1 MDRAGQQLA
10 RSQFELAKQFR
21 LLYTFAIGIVPCDGA
36 LRMSTLTSVLQRK
49 PLTLQQREQLDFY
62 IAIAPW
68 FIGLLLFTG
77 GPVIASFV
85 FSFTNW
91 TGISSMKFVGLA
103 NFQKLLFED
112 NLFWAATFNTFYYA
126 AGAVFFGTLGALLV
140 AILLNQNLPGTTFL
154 RIIYYMPS
162 IASGVAISILWIWLL
177 NPQVG
182 LVNYLLSLVG
192 IEGPLWLASQDWS
205 MPALILKSTWG
216 IGANMII
223 ILAGLQGIPVSL
235 YEAAKIDGANVWQ
248 EFRNV
253 TIPMLSP
260 VLFFVIVIST
270 INSFQIL
277 TDVLVM
283 TQGGPGTST
292 FVYVYYIYQA
302 AFQYLKMG
310 YASALAWILF
320 AIILVLTLLQLWGS
334 RRWVYYEGG
343 ER

>member
-1 MDRAGQQLA
+1 M
-10 RSQFELAKQFR
+10 
-21 LLYTFAIGIVPCDGA
+21 
-36 LRMSTLTSVLQRK
+36 
-49 PLTLQQREQLDFY
+49 QQREQVDFY
-62 IAIAPW
+62 LAIAPW
-68 FIGLLLFTG
+68 LIGLILFTG
-77 GPVIASFV
+77 GPVLASFA

-91 TGISSMKFVGLA
+91 TGLTTVEWVGLQ
-103 NFQKLLFED
+103 NFRQLLFED
-112 NLFWAATFNTFYYA
+112 NLFWVATYNTFYYSV
-126 AGAVFFGTLGALLV
+126 GSVLLGTIGALIV
-140 AILLNQNLPGTTFL
+140 AILLNQNLPGTTLL
-154 RIIYYMPS
+154 RVVYYMPS
-162 IASGVAISILWIWLL
+162 IASGVAIAILWIWLF

-182 LVNYLLSLVG
+182 LVNYLLSFFG
-192 IEGPLWLASQDWS
+192 IKGPLWLASQQWAL
-205 MPALILKSTWG
+205 PALIVKSLWG

-223 ILAGLQGIPVSL
+223 ILAGLQGVPLSL
-235 YEAAKIDGANVWQ
+235 YEAARIDGANRWH
-248 EFRNV
+248 EFRHV
-253 TIPMLSP
+253 TVPMISP

-283 TQGGPGTST
+283 TQGGPGTAT

-320 AIILVLTLLQLWGS
+320 AIILGLTLLQLWGS

>member
-1 MDRAGQQLA
+1 MQTL
-10 RSQFELAKQFR
+10 S
-21 LLYTFAIGIVPCDGA
+21 A
-36 LRMSTLTSVLQRK
+36 LLQRK
-49 PLTLQQREQLDFY
+49 PLTLQQREQVDFY

-68 FIGLLLFTG
+68 LIGLIFFTG
-77 GPVIASFV
+77 GPILASIA

-91 TGISSMKFVGLA
+91 TGLTTLEWVGLE
-103 NFQKLLFED
+103 NFRKLLFED
-112 NLFWAATFNTFYYA
+112 ELFWTATYNTFYYSF
-126 AGAVFFGTLGALLV
+126 GAVTLGTLGALVV
-140 AILLNQNLPGTTFL
+140 ALLLHQKLPGTTVL
-154 RIIYYMPS
+154 RVIYYMPS
-162 IASGVAISILWIWLL
+162 IASGVAVAILWIWLF

-192 IEGPLWLASQDWS
+192 IQGPLWLASQQWAL
-205 MPALILKSTWG
+205 PALILKSTWG

-235 YEAAKIDGANVWQ
+235 YEAARIDGANPWH
-248 EFRNV
+248 EFRHV

-283 TQGGPGTST
+283 TQGGPGTAT

-320 AIILVLTLLQLWGS
+320 LIILALTLLQLWGS
-334 RRWVYYEGG
+334 KRWVYYEGG

>member
-1 MDRAGQQLA
+1 M
-10 RSQFELAKQFR
+10 
-21 LLYTFAIGIVPCDGA
+21 LLTISA
-36 LRMSTLTSVLQRK
+36 LLHRK
-49 PLTLQQREQLDFY
+49 PLTLQQRERVDFY
-62 IAIAPW
+62 LAILPW
-68 FIGLLLFTG
+68 LVGLVLFTG
-77 GPVIASFV
+77 GPVIASFL

-91 TGISSMKFVGLA
+91 TGLRSMEFVGLS
-103 NFQKLLFED
+103 NFQQLIFED
-112 NLFWAATFNTFYYA
+112 ELFRDATINTFIYST
-126 AGAVFFGTLGALLV
+126 GAVFFGTIGALFV

-154 RIIYYMPS
+154 RTIYYMPS
-162 IASGVAISILWIWLL
+162 IASGVSISILWLWLL
-177 NPQVG
+177 HPDVG
-182 LVNYLLSLVG
+182 LINYFLSLIG
-192 IEGPLWLASQDWS
+192 IDGPPWLASQTWAL
-205 MPALILKSTWG
+205 PALILKSTWG

-235 YEAAKIDGANVWQ
+235 YEAARIDGANWWS

-253 TIPMLSP
+253 TVPMLSP
-260 VLFFVIVIST
+260 VLFFVVVIST

-283 TQGGPGTST
+283 TQGGPGTAT

-334 RRWVYYEGG
+334 KRWVYYEGG

>member
-1 MDRAGQQLA
+1 MA
-10 RSQFELAKQFR
+10 
-21 LLYTFAIGIVPCDGA
+21 
-36 LRMSTLTSVLQRK
+36 STLSAIIQRK
-49 PLTLQQREQLDFY
+49 PLTLRQREQIDFY
-62 IAIAPW
+62 IAISPW
-68 FIGLLLFTG
+68 LIGLILFTG
-77 GPVIASFV
+77 GPVLVSLG

-91 TGISSMKFVGLA
+91 TGLTTVEWIGLQ
-103 NFQKLLFED
+103 NFRDLLFRDE
-112 NLFWAATFNTFYYA
+112 LFWIATVNTFYYA
-126 AGAVFFGTLGALLV
+126 FGSVTLGTIGALIV
-140 AILLNQNLPGTTFL
+140 AILLNQHLPGTTFL
-154 RIIYYMPS
+154 RVIYYMPS
-162 IASGVAISILWIWLL
+162 IASGVAISILWIWLF

-182 LVNYLLSLVG
+182 LVNYLLGLVG
-192 IEGPLWLASQDWS
+192 INGPLWLASQDWAL
-205 MPALILKSTWG
+205 PALILKSTWG

-223 ILAGLQGIPVSL
+223 LLAGLQGIPDTL
-235 YEAAKIDGANVWQ
+235 YEAARIDGANPVQ
-248 EFRNV
+248 EFRHV

-260 VLFFVIVIST
+260 VLFFVIVISV

-283 TQGGPGTST
+283 TQGGPGTAT

-320 AIILVLTLLQLWGS
+320 VIILVLTCLQLWAS